1 MSDKKRKRI
10 VEWAMRN
17 QRPKSRK
24 HENTED
30 TPKDG
35 TPAKTPEPRRSKK
48 KITKPKSSS
57 GPSNPFLIFFLRMR
71 SKKPNEHVTVIARAA
86 GRQWAKMTPDQ
97 RQKYVNL
104 ANSAKKRK
112 VVKKKKKRDEDE
124 RDPE

>member
-1 MSDKKRKRI
+1 MCS
-10 VEWAMRN
+10 A
-17 QRPKSRK
+17 
-24 HENTED
+24 
-30 TPKDG
+30 DG